1 MDGLLKLID
10 LVSQPSS
17 DYGLK
22 VKSPGTGESF
32 SNSDYSAPSQSIP
45 SSDNFGQKYS
55 PKTYDTNEAPT
66 PQPKAKFPDG
76 APLPTIT
83 LQIKRD
89 GSGQLNGFHIHAS
102 NSISLNSNDPNESAE
117 SRNVG
122 LNADVTGPIQASIS
136 GKVEESSDGFQA
148 DLDFSMSNGKT
159 SDHPP
164 KCAWS
169 GYDTN
174 KTKEPQPFNFGNIL
188 NNLFPSGSTPLPKN
202 NQLPAFVGMM
212 ENIVS
217 QYIKPDTSDKDKS
230 KVDFNDKDD
239 CIIYENKIVYR
250 KELIHGTY
258 HTDVDIIRIDGLIK
272 EILFSEI
279 SNIGQKEDQLL
290 SLKNQLKSSVRR
302 SEVVCIGKD
311 INVLASK
318 IDRIKTKQKLI
329 KYQSLSSAHLKAY
342 QKIGRYIQV
351 INFGETAKTKIID
364 SNRIKI
370 IMEYLGIARKYIKIN
385 LIHVE
390 KSNQN
395 CQICSVD
402 LSEVY
407 PNDAGMIK
415 CPGCQVETHYL
426 QPTQQENYAVNNT
439 GKSNY
444 KDKETFIKGI
454 CRYEGKQK
462 VIFPSD
468 LLDTLDSYFK
478 SRGFPSREDSPNM
491 ELVGTVEGRRKRKG
505 TGREMMMTALRDTG
519 FSTHYEDCN
528 LLSNLIWGSELPDLT
543 MIRDRILR
551 DYDAS
556 QQIFNLVKG
565 SRKSS
570 LGADYRLFRH
580 LWHLGFQCHPSDF
593 KIVTTPAIIKYY
605 EEVWEK
611 VCVNIGT
618 ELGWKPFYRIEVLDK
633 IDKDTLRLPIHF
645 N

>member
-1 MDGLLKLID
+1 MDGLLRLID
-10 LVSQPSS
+10 LVSQPPL
-17 DYGLK
+17 DHGLK
-22 VKSPGTGESF
+22 VKSTEAGESLPIF
-32 SNSDYSAPSQSIP
+32 NYSIPDQSAPIP
-45 SSDNFGQKYS
+45 DYFGQNYS
-55 PKTYDTNEAPT
+55 SKNNTNKVPT
-66 PQPKAKFPDG
+66 TKFPAD
-76 APLPTIT
+76 APLPMIT
-83 LQIKRD
+83 LRIKRD
-89 GSGQLNGFHIHAS
+89 DVGQLNGFHIHAS
-102 NSISLNSNDPNESAE
+102 NMASSNSKDPNETAKP
-117 SRNVG
+117 RNVE
-122 LNADVTGPIQASIS
+122 LNADVTGPIQANIS
-136 GKVEESSDGFQA
+136 GKVEESTDGFQA
-148 DLDFSMSNGKT
+148 DLDFSISSGET
-159 SDHPP
+159 SDHPT
-164 KCAWS
+164 KCTWS
-169 GYDTN
+169 GYDSN
-174 KTKEPQPFNFGNIL
+174 KTKKPQPFDFSDIL
-188 NNLFPSGSTPLPKN
+188 NNFFPSGTAPSPKN

-212 ENIVS
+212 ENIVK
-217 QYIKPDTSDKDKS
+217 QCIKPDTSDKDKS

-239 CIIYENKIVYR
+239 CIVYENKIVYQ
-250 KELIHGTY
+250 KEHIHGTY

-272 EILFSEI
+272 ENLFSEI
-279 SNIGQKEDQLL
+279 SNLDRKEKQLL
-290 SLKNQLKSSVRR
+290 SLKNQLKNSVRR
-302 SEVVCIGKD
+302 SEVVCIKKD
-311 INVLASK
+311 ISELASE
-318 IDRIKTKQKLI
+318 INRIKTKQKLF
-329 KYQSLSSAHLKAY
+329 KYQSLTKTHLEAY
-342 QKIGRYIQV
+342 QKIGRYIQI
-351 INFGETAKTKIID
+351 INFGEIAKAKTID
-364 SNRIKI
+364 SNRIRI

-390 KSNQN
+390 KSNQD

-407 PNDAGMIK
+407 PNDVGMIK

-478 SRGFPSREDSPNM
+478 SKGCPSRKDSPNI

-505 TGREMMMTALRDTG
+505 TNREMMMTALRDTS

-551 DYDAS
+551 DYDES
-556 QQIFNLVKG
+556 QQVFNRVKG

-580 LWHLGFQCHPSDF
+580 LWHLGFPCHPSDF

-611 VCVNIGT
+611 VCTEIGT
-618 ELGWKPFYRIEVLDK
+618 ELGWKPFHRIEVLDK
-633 IDKDTLRLPIHF
+633 INKETLRLPIHF